1 MDFLERYG
9 EVSSFSTD
17 SDLEAIAAMAGAEL
31 YGPDPNGESSTEVP
45 CFLMLD
51 VEITL
56 ISVARWVPFRYCWA
70 VELILD

>member
-1 MDFLERYG
+1 MEKSRH
-9 EVSSFSTD
+9 SSFSTD
-17 SDLEAIAAMAGAEL
+17 SDLEAAAMAGAEL

-56 ISVARWVPFRYCWA
+56 IFRCTLGA
-70 VELILD
+70 V